1 MINKSHIFGNL
12 LGLLLFSFLMTVASL
27 STFAQQTIKISG
39 RVTDFNDKPI
49 SNCTVMLMDGCFNAI
64 DSVVTD
70 SVGFYLMNGIKPGKY
85 MALTAIKWDE
95 YVRFSKLPEHGIT
108 VDVKPEHLMEKVLYA
123 TDELTGLIWAAALM
137 RPSKSVQDMELKSL
151 KKKYKSK
158 GFAAGCSREVIEQ
171 GAEMLG
177 WPLDEV
183 LQKTLDAMRDCETRV
198 ASEMEKI

>member
-1 MINKSHIFGNL
+1 MESKITREAAVALLKKFNKDPFHLQHALTVEGVMRWFAQKLGFAEEVDFWGL
-12 LGLLLFSFLMTVASL
+12 VGLLHDIDFEQFPD
-27 STFAQQTIKISG
+27 QHCIKAPELLRNGGVGEQMIH
-39 RVTDFNDKPI
+39 
-49 SNCTVMLMDGCFNAI
+49 AI
-64 DSVVTD
+64 CSHAY
-70 SVGFYLMNGIKPGKY
+70 GM
-85 MALTAIKWDE
+85 
-95 YVRFSKLPEHGIT
+95 H
-108 VDVKPEHLMEKVLYA
+108 VDVKPEHLMEKVLFA

-183 LQKTLDAMRDCETRV
+183 LQKTLDAMRACEADVMRG
-198 ASEMEKI
+198 MEVL